1 MALKQYT
8 CDVQV
13 MGKGMAKNVVVW
25 LNSANQAEARIAA
38 QVQFPGQKLAS
49 VVNVKLKK

>member
-13 MGKGMAKNVVVW
+13 NGKGTAKNVVVW
-25 LNSANQAEARIAA
+25 LNAPNQAEAKIAA
-38 QVQFPGQKLAS
+38 QVQFPGHKIAS
-49 VVNVKLKK
+49 SINVKLKK